1 MTIIVD
7 VKNELL
13 DRLEAAEKER
23 ANANAAAVNIALE
36 AERLQCENDNLRAKI
51 EATEKQ
57 EPVAFGLYGGWALK
71 ATYLKE
77 HEACEQRDRRQ
88 LTADLSGS
96 LEAYRV
102 VPLYALPGAQTA
114 PSVPMDVIADY
125 LVSISAHLARRDDA
139 KAQAEIGELLKM
151 IASAPKPGASV
162 PEDVM
167 RDAERYRYLRARD
180 DGTAGVGCW
189 IEADGRVCDR
199 GWLYGVQLD
208 SAIDSF
214 IEVLA
219 AAPKPE
225 AKP

>member
-1 MTIIVD
+1 MIDIDKLRQALGAVQPEE
-7 VKNELL
+7 VEELL
-13 DRLEAAEKER
+13 DRLEAAESARRDDYQNWMTALDRNAELLAKLEAAEKER
-23 ANANAAAVNIALE
+23 
-36 AERLQCENDNLRAKI
+36 DNLRTKVERMEQQ
-51 EATEKQ
+51 EADCEVIGQ
-57 EPVAFGLYGGWALK
+57 VRNVLYEVRTLK
-71 ATYLKE
+71 Y
-77 HEACEQRDRRQ
+77 
-88 LTADLSGS
+88 DLPAGTK
-96 LEAYRV
+96 
-102 VPLYALPGAQTA
+102 LYALPGAQ
-114 PSVPMDVIADY
+114 P
-125 LVSISAHLARRDDA
+125 
-139 KAQAEIGELLKM
+139 
-151 IASAPKPGASV
+151 ASSV

-219 AAPKPE
+219 AAPE